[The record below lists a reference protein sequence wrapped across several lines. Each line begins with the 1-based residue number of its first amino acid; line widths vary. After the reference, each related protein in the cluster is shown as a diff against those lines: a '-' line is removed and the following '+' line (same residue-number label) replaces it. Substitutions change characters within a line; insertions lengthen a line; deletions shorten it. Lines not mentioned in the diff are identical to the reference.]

1 MNWVLLL
8 LLTIIAVGDA
18 VRSGGEVAVL
28 WTLLLVLIVQVVTGE
43 MARSRGRSV
52 YAWAGWAAVIGPL
65 APLLLLIVG
74 RKVRIDDVRI
84 QN

>member
-8 LLTIIAVGDA
+8 VLTIIAVGDA
-18 VRSGGEVAVL
+18 ARYGGVAAAV
-28 WTLLLVLIVQVVTGE
+28 WALLVLLIIQVATGE

-65 APLLLLIVG
+65 APFILLLVG
-74 RKVRIDDVRI
+74 
-84 QN
+84 

>member
-18 VRSGGEVAVL
+18 ARYGGVAAAV
-28 WTLLLVLIVQVVTGE
+28 WALLVLMIIQVVTGE

-52 YAWAGWAAVIGPL
+52 SAWAGWAAVIGPL
-65 APLLLLIVG
+65 APLLLFVVG
-74 RKVRIDDVRI
+74 QKTRTDEAR
-84 QN
+84 